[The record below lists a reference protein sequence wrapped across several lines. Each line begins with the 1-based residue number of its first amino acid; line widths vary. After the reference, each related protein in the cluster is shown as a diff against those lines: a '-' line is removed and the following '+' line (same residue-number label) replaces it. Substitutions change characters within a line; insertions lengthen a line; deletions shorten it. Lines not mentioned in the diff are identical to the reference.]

1 MPTPDYSNDIKD
13 VVPEAERIYNRVLL
27 RKYLGGEIQNP
38 TMSTTLRPAYRA
50 IVGTKRGSGVDFID
64 IQKAIDRV
72 DELGGGAILI
82 KAGTYTLTTGITL
95 KSKITLIGEDPETT
109 IIDAN
114 STNSGISA
122 NGTAGEYS
130 TGTIDITN
138 GSAVVTGS
146 GTTWVGNVTTA
157 DKIVID
163 GVIYDI
169 TSVDSDTQITLSKAY
184 QGVTISS
191 LSYFTASF
199 LTKITL
205 KNFTIQN
212 ALGNMDGQINLNYI
226 FDSLVENVRSNNF
239 ISGTYGRGF
248 HLKRCVNLT
257 VRDCSAFNNSGINIL
272 LDSGQSCVIDNCK
285 ALNSTARSGIYLNN
299 SLGLGTKNIIRNCIS
314 AHNEQAGIAV
324 YSGKNLIEGNII
336 YRNNT
341 QGIYIGRE
349 ENVIIGNI
357 IEQNA
362 SYGIWIGTANSDND
376 TISGNYVS
384 FNVNNGIYLSS
395 TCDNNTIVGNNVRG
409 TTMNQKT
416 ILNESTGVNN
426 FISGNYGASVN
437 EDMVFRKMKNTSGA
451 TIAAGSLVVLSAVAA
466 GDEVTTTTT
475 QGNQK
480 AFGVA
485 TESIADTAYG
495 LIQTSGKT
503 TLLKVNGTTAIVVGD
518 FIGSFTTAEI
528 GMKAAAGNT
537 AIAIALEAYAV
548 ADSAGIIDALIISP
562 RAV

>member
-226 FDSLVENVRSNNF
+226 LTPWLKTSDQIILYQELMV
-239 ISGTYGRGF
+239 GF

-299 SLGLGTKNIIRNCIS
+299 SLGLGTKNIR
-314 AHNEQAGIAV
+314 
-324 YSGKNLIEGNII
+324 
-336 YRNNT
+336 
-341 QGIYIGRE
+341 
-349 ENVIIGNI
+349 
-357 IEQNA
+357 
-362 SYGIWIGTANSDND
+362 
-376 TISGNYVS
+376 
-384 FNVNNGIYLSS
+384 
-395 TCDNNTIVGNNVRG
+395 
-409 TTMNQKT
+409 
-416 ILNESTGVNN
+416 
-426 FISGNYGASVN
+426 
-437 EDMVFRKMKNTSGA
+437 
-451 TIAAGSLVVLSAVAA
+451 
-466 GDEVTTTTT
+466 
-475 QGNQK
+475 
-480 AFGVA
+480 
-485 TESIADTAYG
+485 
-495 LIQTSGKT
+495 
-503 TLLKVNGTTAIVVGD
+503 
-518 FIGSFTTAEI
+518 
-528 GMKAAAGNT
+528 
-537 AIAIALEAYAV
+537 
-548 ADSAGIIDALIISP
+548 
-562 RAV
+562 